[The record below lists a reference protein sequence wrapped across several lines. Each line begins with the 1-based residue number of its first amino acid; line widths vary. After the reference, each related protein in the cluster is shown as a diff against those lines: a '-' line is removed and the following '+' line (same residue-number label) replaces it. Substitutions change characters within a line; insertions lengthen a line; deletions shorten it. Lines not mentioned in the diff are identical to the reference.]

1 MPIRSFAGYSMLEHY
16 ASAASGKKFDS
27 YKVSYH
33 HRLAEHLWMPQRL
46 TGESLR
52 SGSLIRIIP
61 CMASAFRSATDGLGG
76 DRR

>member
-1 MPIRSFAGYSMLEHY
+1 MLTQTVACDLYDGGVVQQPVEQCGGND
-16 ASAASGKKFDS
+16 A
-27 YKVSYH
+27 V
-33 HRLAEHLWMPQRL
+33 AEHLEMPRRL

-61 CMASAFRSATDGLGG
+61 CMASAFRSATDGRGG